1 MNPSGGFMT
10 LVPPPADN
18 ELPAATSFAAF
29 PTASEA
35 ADSSS
40 SDLERIYS
48 KILNQQISRVISAY
62 QGTTLFTAITPLGV
76 TQAETSSTTTTT
88 EEQARS
94 TTTAATAV
102 EENISSTPITL
113 SRVTDIGIAF
123 GIFVVLTVIIV
134 GIVLCIRHK
143 KSSKPRKNEG
153 QNSLKSLDSK
163 EWQQTNLSAPS
174 IAHLP
179 RDSVLH
185 PPRATGNPRP
195 EHNNW
200 MPPPA
205 YPSQQPS
212 YPRGGYR

>member
-10 LVPPPADN
+10 LVPPPADI
-18 ELPAATSFAAF
+18 ELPTATSFVAF
-29 PTASEA
+29 PTASEV

-40 SDLERIYS
+40 EGDSLYS

-62 QGTTLFTAITPLGV
+62 HGTTLFTAITPLGV
-76 TQAETSSTTTTT
+76 TQAETSTTT
-88 EEQARS
+88 EEILRS
-94 TTTAATAV
+94 TTTAASAA
-102 EENISSTPITL
+102 EESISSSPITL

-123 GIFVVLTVIIV
+123 GIFVVLTVLIV

-143 KSSKPRKNEG
+143 KASKPRKTNGENG
-153 QNSLKSLDSK
+153 LKSLDSK

-174 IAHLP
+174 VAHLP

-185 PPRATGNPRP
+185 PPRATGKPRP
-195 EHNNW
+195 EHNHW

-205 YPSQQPS
+205 YPSHQPS